1 MLYSYLNNQHIR
13 KQKISEAELNY
24 GSLVIDHAETMKEI
38 GELGLDIWRRQ
49 MIEPLKDELV
59 RLLLDGIRYDRLGSG
74 SGSTERTQFQADST
88 IKGVISSFVEV
99 EEYKKKGNLDVRFS
113 FSFLHNTA
121 LKYPQKCARNSQI
134 FFFAQNHCNVTG
146 QRTFCG

>member
-49 MIEPLKDELV
+49 MIEPLRTELV
-59 RLLLDGIRYDRLGSG
+59 RLLLDGIRYDRLGSAG
-74 SGSTERTQFQADST
+74 SGSTGRTQFQSDAT

-99 EEYKKKGNLDVRFS
+99 EEYKKKGNLDVSIIFDR
-113 FSFLHNTA
+113 
-121 LKYPQKCARNSQI
+121 KCEK
-134 FFFAQNHCNVTG
+134 
-146 QRTFCG
+146 

>member
-49 MIEPLKDELV
+49 MIEPLRPELV

-74 SGSTERTQFQADST
+74 SGSTGSTQFQSDAT
-88 IKGVISSFVEV
+88 IKGVIMSFVDV
-99 EEYKKKGNLDVRFS
+99 EEYKKKCNLDVSCFS
-113 FSFLHNTA
+113 HFLI
-121 LKYPQKCARNSQI
+121 I
-134 FFFAQNHCNVTG
+134 FNLNLQTYSNQGGCLSKIFNKPESM
-146 QRTFCG
+146 